1 MSLFGDLDS
10 PALFDLSGPKSMD
23 LDDFH
28 NLRVE
33 LGVPIWG
40 SRSGVLRFPKS
51 RISNPRSRGQDSPEI
66 PESVDL
72 AFSPKSGPGAGWPE
86 GGDLGSSGW
95 RSGVLRFPESVLS
108 NSRFWPKGIL
118 LGWRFFEKSE
128 GFWKGQFKIAFSNVF
143 SGKLCSNILLNLGS
157 GSL

>member
-95 RSGVLRFPESVLS
+95 RSGSSDFPNPCSQIPDFGL
-108 NSRFWPKGIL
+108 KG
-118 LGWRFFEKSE
+118 
-128 GFWKGQFKIAFSNVF
+128 FS
-143 SGKLCSNILLNLGS
+143 
-157 GSL
+157 